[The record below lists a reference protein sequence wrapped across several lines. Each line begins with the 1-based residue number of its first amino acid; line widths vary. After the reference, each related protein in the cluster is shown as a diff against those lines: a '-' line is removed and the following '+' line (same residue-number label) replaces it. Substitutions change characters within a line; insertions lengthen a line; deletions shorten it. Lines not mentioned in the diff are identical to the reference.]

1 MKAFSIIITIL
12 NLIATALLI
21 GGIIGII
28 TAKTSPIGYI
38 CIGLGFVVGA
48 LSSFISKKVRNRR

>member
-12 NLIATALLI
+12 NLIATALFI
-21 GGIIGII
+21 GGIIGVL

-48 LSSFISKKVRNRR
+48 ISSFISKKVRNRR